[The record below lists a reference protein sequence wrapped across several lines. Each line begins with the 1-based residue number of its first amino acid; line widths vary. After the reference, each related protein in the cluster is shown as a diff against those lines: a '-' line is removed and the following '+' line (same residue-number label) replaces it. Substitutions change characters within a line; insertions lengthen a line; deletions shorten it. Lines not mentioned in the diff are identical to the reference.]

1 MSELN
6 VGDEVMMIND
16 ELHAESPENYP
27 AKGSIG
33 VVVWYSPRDTIA
45 LIDWG
50 QDSGV
55 DRNLHGEY
63 ACWCSVRDFA
73 KVNANT
79 QVNTRKEVCN
89 MSKFKVGDKVVFTN
103 AKKHETSSEFYP
115 AVGTVGTVVGTVSTV
130 REVGEYDGETLY
142 VDWGNAEGI
151 DVWEDGT
158 KSWWCAE
165 DDVKPFYEVE
175 PNYTDD
181 EVWEM
186 LKPKLNQFVPARV
199 EDIDMYSSVVK
210 KMVVAAYRSGYG
222 RATKGRNFIIKS
234 KAEEKPKVDEKP
246 NIEKQIEAVL
256 SDKRLVTFYD
266 FHGKQSY
273 IVSNFTKAVV
283 IGNNTEIHNI
293 QIYKNSLYNSLRGS
307 IGGNNKSI
315 EGFDYL
321 YRTDCEMYVAIP
333 FSEAVEQFDSG
344 SIKALYCGG
353 EYRIKP
359 WAIGEF
365 SGIMRFGDKTDAAMT
380 FKCEGSNSQFYPEI
394 HSPSFKALIPIC
406 DYLKHEGVNV

>member
-6 VGDEVMMIND
+6 
-16 ELHAESPENYP
+16 
-27 AKGSIG
+27 
-33 VVVWYSPRDTIA
+33 
-45 LIDWG
+45 
-50 QDSGV
+50 
-55 DRNLHGEY
+55 
-63 ACWCSVRDFA
+63 
-73 KVNANT
+73 
-79 QVNTRKEVCN
+79 
-89 MSKFKVGDKVVFTN
+89 VGDKVVFTN
-103 AKKHETSSEFYP
+103 AVKHETVSQFYP
-115 AVGTVGTVVGTVSTV
+115 AVGTVGIVKEIGTGMLGKNS
-130 REVGEYDGETLY
+130 LF
-142 VDWGNAEGI
+142 VDWNNAEEV
-151 DVWEDGT
+151 DVWKDGT
-158 KSWWCAE
+158 KSWWCSE
-165 DDVKPFYEVE
+165 DDVKPFCEVE

-186 LKPKLNQFVPARV
+186 LKPKMRQFVPARV
-199 EDIDMYSSVVK
+199 ENLDMYSPVVK

-222 RATKGRNFIIKS
+222 RATKGRSFIIKS
-234 KAEEKPKVDEKP
+234 KVGKKPKVDEKP
-246 NIEKQIEAVL
+246 SIEKQIEAVL

-293 QIYKNSLYNSLRGS
+293 AIYKNSLYNSLRGS
-307 IGGNNKSI
+307 VGGNNKST

-333 FSEAVEQFDSG
+333 FNEAVGQFDNG
-344 SIKALYCGG
+344 SIKVLYCGCG
-353 EYRIKP
+353 GKYRIKP

-365 SGIMRFGDKTDAAMT
+365 SGIMRFGNKTNAAMT